1 MVSISLLEN
10 VPVIIFA
17 KSNRVRG
24 AVLQVRLLEDAH
36 PWAKEARSKGL
47 STRTDTKSALQEAS
61 GNSSTE
67 LEGGGQASL
76 EPAGEVARAIEE
88 HRDKE
93 GWHSLVSEGPLEI
106 EQSLEEGGE
115 RMNFPCDGPSLRE
128 FGKGNRRAWRQKY
141 ALRASSY

>member
-1 MVSISLLEN
+1 VVSISLLEN
-10 VPVIIFA
+10 VPVLIFA

-24 AVLQVRLLEDAH
+24 AVLQVRLLDDAH

-47 STRTDTKSALQEAS
+47 STRTDTKSALQEVS
-61 GNSSTE
+61 GHSSTE
-67 LEGGGQASL
+67 LEGGGQAL

-88 HRDKE
+88 HRDK
-93 GWHSLVSEGPLEI
+93 GWRSLVSEGPLEI

-115 RMNFPCDGPSLRE
+115 RRNFPCDGPSLRE
-128 FGKGNRRAWRQKY
+128 FGKGSRRAWRQKH